1 VTARKSSYA
10 QPPTRRRLMGEA
22 AFGIWVDVRRIQGKT
37 DGAIPHP
44 ISTEGGALLIHVGV
58 MGGGLQGCCIA
69 MALADRGAR
78 VTIFDRS
85 QALLTRA
92 AVANEGKVHLGYM
105 YCGDPSLQTARMMIR
120 GALAFAPLLSEWLGL
135 GIATFQTSDPAAY
148 VVHRGSQ
155 RDPDRIHAYLQAVH
169 TLIQEAAT
177 GRRDSYFNAD
187 LASPIRRWPK
197 SEFERELTAEA
208 LAAFQS
214 PEVAIDPVA
223 LAELIRERVA
233 ATPSIEIRTNHLVT
247 SVDPVRREIT
257 TTADGIIQR
266 EQFDHIVNSL
276 WDGRIAIDC
285 AAGMRP
291 RRTWI
296 HRLKYGVSFR
306 PPSRPRPARSMTI
319 VLGPFGEVVRYRN
332 GTVYLTWYPSCVTA
346 RTFEAE
352 PPFWPIVP
360 DEPSRSAILEGTY
373 SGLAAIHP
381 VLSDYAIDE
390 LSDVVV
396 RGGPIV
402 AWGETDI
409 DDPASELHRR
419 FEIGV
424 TSVGAYH
431 SVDPGKLT
439 MAPYFADECVRRIV
453 GESSTHPVSGRFAER
468 RAI

>member
-1 VTARKSSYA
+1 MRGKTGEALH
-10 QPPTRRRLMGEA
+10 RRLCA
-22 AFGIWVDVRRIQGKT
+22 
-37 DGAIPHP
+37 
-44 ISTEGGALLIHVGV
+44 EGGTLLIHVGV

-78 VTIFDRS
+78 VTIFDRNP
-85 QALLTRA
+85 ALLTRA

-105 YCGDPSLQTARMMIR
+105 YGGDPSLRTARMMMR
-120 GALAFAPLLSEWLGL
+120 GALAFAPLLSERLGL
-135 GIATFQTSDPAAY
+135 EIAAFETSDPAAY
-148 VVHRGSQ
+148 VVHRESQ
-155 RDPDRIHAYLQAVH
+155 QEPDQIHAYLQAVH
-169 TLIQEAAT
+169 TLIQEAGG
-177 GRRDSYFNAD
+177 GRRGAYFNAD
-187 LASPIRRWPK
+187 LASPIRRWTK
-197 SEFERELTAEA
+197 SEFERELTGEA

-223 LAELIRERVA
+223 LAELIRERIA
-233 ATPSIEIRTNHLVT
+233 TTPSIEIRTNRLVT
-247 SVDPVRREIT
+247 SVDPDRREIT
-257 TTADGIIQR
+257 TTSDGIIQR
-266 EQFDHIVNSL
+266 DQFDHVVNAL
-276 WDGRIAIDC
+276 WDGRIAIDSS
-285 AAGMRP
+285 AGMRP

-306 PPSRPRPARSMTI
+306 PPPGARPARSMTI

-332 GTVYLTWYPSCVTA
+332 GTVYLTWYPSCLTA

-360 DEPSRSAILEGTY
+360 GEPSRSSILAGTY
-373 SGLAAIHP
+373 SGLATVHS

-402 AWGETDI
+402 AWGKTDI
-409 DDPASELHRR
+409 DDPASELHHR

-439 MAPYFADECVRRIV
+439 MAPYFAEECARRIV
-453 GESSTHPVSGRFAER
+453 AEASTHPVSGRFAER
-468 RAI
+468 RRV